1 MIKLI
6 ILLLSFN
13 FANASV
19 PLKDNILFG
28 FEKCKALAV
37 DLENGQLKEA
47 VSSSF
52 DLHCKKKDN
61 LEFSCD
67 YFDTGSNKVLKIEEF
82 SGGSDLGVGELKNTA
97 GNKIRFLI
105 GKTYASYEAVTD
117 HKVCIGI
124 YLFEQD
130 ALKKKAP

>member
-6 ILLLSFN
+6 FFLFSISVAS
-13 FANASV
+13 ANV
-19 PLKDNILFG
+19 PLRDNILFG
-28 FEKCKALAV
+28 FEKCKALSV

-47 VSSSF
+47 FSSSF
-52 DLHCKKKDN
+52 DLHCKKKSN
-61 LEFSCD
+61 LEFSCN
-67 YFDTGSNKVLKIEEF
+67 YFETGSSKVLKTEEF
-82 SGGSDLGVGELKNTA
+82 SGGSDLGVAELKNQA

-105 GKTYASYEAVTD
+105 GKSYASFESVTD

>member
-1 MIKLI
+1 MTKLI
-6 ILLLSFN
+6 LILLLIS
-13 FANASV
+13 FANANV

-28 FEKCKALAV
+28 FEKCKALSV

-47 VSSSF
+47 LSSSF
-52 DLHCKKKDN
+52 DLHCKKKGT

-67 YFDTGSNKVLKIEEF
+67 YFDTGSNKVLKTEEYT
-82 SGGSDLGVGELKNTA
+82 GGSDLGVGELKNAA

-105 GKTYASYEAVTD
+105 GKSYASFESATD